1 MMGTPRVSVLM
12 PAYNAS
18 ATVAEAV
25 ASALA
30 QTVAE
35 LEVIVADDGSAEPI
49 APALEGIADE
59 RLRVVRRPRNGG
71 VSAAR
76 NTALAL
82 ARAPL
87 VAQLDAD
94 DLWRED
100 HLEYLLGAFEDPLI
114 GLAYANVEIVGY
126 AGSDR
131 WIAARAPGDGLA
143 RWIGDSAE
151 HPVNDLR
158 RLYRANPIPA
168 PGVVMRTE
176 AVRAVGGY
184 PEWLRVGEE
193 YTLYIRLRRA
203 GWQFAYVDR
212 RTATYRWPEPGR
224 GATFNVRRSSRQE
237 VKQFL
242 VLALSSPP
250 ELALYNGLWL
260 RLVHMLT
267 THVPA
272 TVSIAQ
278 RLRAI
283 ARALRP
289 RGGKRRRES

>member
-1 MMGTPRVSVLM
+1 MTVTPRVSVLM
-12 PAYNAS
+12 PAYNAA

-30 QTVAE
+30 QTVTE

-49 APALEGIADE
+49 APALEAIDDE
-59 RLRVVRRPRNGG
+59 RLRIVRRPRNGG

-94 DLWRED
+94 DLWRAD
-100 HLEYLLGAFEDPLI
+100 HLEHLLPTFEDPGV
-114 GLAYANVEIVGY
+114 GLAYANVEIAGY

-131 WIAARAPGDGLA
+131 WIAARTPDDGLA
-143 RWIGDSAE
+143 RWIGNSAE
-151 HPVNDLR
+151 HPVNDLS

-203 GWQFAYVDR
+203 GWRFAYVDR
-212 RTATYRWPEPGR
+212 RSATYRWPEPGR
-224 GATFNVRRSSRQE
+224 GATFNVRRSARQE
-237 VKQFL
+237 VKQFI

-250 ELALYNGLWL
+250 DLALYHGLAL
-260 RLVHMLT
+260 RLAHMLT

-272 TVSIAQ
+272 TVSIA
-278 RLRAI
+278 RFLRAI
-283 ARALRP
+283 AHAIRP
-289 RGGKRRRES
+289 GARGR

>member
-1 MMGTPRVSVLM
+1 MTRAPRVSVLM
-12 PAYNAS
+12 PAYNAA

-30 QTVAE
+30 QSVAE

-49 APALEGIADE
+49 APALAAIDDE
-59 RLRVVRRPRNGG
+59 RLRIVRRPRNGG

-100 HLEYLLGAFEDPLI
+100 HLEHLLPSFEDPLV

-131 WIAARAPGDGLA
+131 WIAARAPDDGLA
-143 RWIGDSAE
+143 RWIGNSAE

-158 RLYRANPIPA
+158 RLYRTNPIPA

-203 GWQFAYVDR
+203 GWRFAYVDR
-212 RTATYRWPEPGR
+212 RTAIYRWPEPGR

-237 VKQFL
+237 VKQFV

-250 ELALYNGLWL
+250 DLALYNGLWL
-260 RLVHMLT
+260 RLVHLLT

-272 TVSIAQ
+272 TVSIAH

-283 ARALRP
+283 VRAIRP
-289 RGGKRRRES
+289 GGARRRGP

>member
-1 MMGTPRVSVLM
+1 MSVLM
-12 PAYNAS
+12 PAYNAA
-18 ATVAEAV
+18 ATIAEAV

-35 LEVIVADDGSAEPI
+35 LEVIVADDGSPEPI
-49 APALEGIADE
+49 APALVEIDDE

-76 NTALAL
+76 NTALAV

-94 DLWRED
+94 DFWRAD
-100 HLEYLLGAFEDPLI
+100 HLEHLLAAFEDPGV
-114 GLAYANVEIVGY
+114 GLAYTNVEIVGY

-131 WIAARAPGDGLA
+131 WIAARTAGDGLA
-143 RWIGDSAE
+143 RWIGNSAE
-151 HPVNDLR
+151 HPVNDLS
-158 RLYRANPIPA
+158 RLYRTNPIPA
-168 PGVVMRTE
+168 PGVVMRTD

-203 GWQFAYVDR
+203 GWRFAYVDR
-212 RTATYRWPEPGR
+212 RSATYRWPEPGR
-224 GATFNVRRSSRQE
+224 GATFDVRRSARQE

-242 VLALSSPP
+242 VLSLTSRPNV
-250 ELALYNGLWL
+250 ALYDGLAR
-260 RLVHMLT
+260 RLVHLLG

-272 TVSIAQ
+272 TLSMAPYVRSV
-278 RLRAI
+278 RRAV
-283 ARALRP
+283 RA
-289 RGGKRRRES
+289 RGGRRDP